1 MITLYRRI
9 RIWMF
14 KTKWE
19 LALWQFINQQM
30 MELIKNPEKIEEK
43 FMPYLS
49 KLIHDT
55 ANKAND

>member
-1 MITLYRRI
+1 
-9 RIWMF
+9 MF

-19 LALWQFINQQM
+19 LALWQFINQQL

-55 ANKAND
+55 ANKVND